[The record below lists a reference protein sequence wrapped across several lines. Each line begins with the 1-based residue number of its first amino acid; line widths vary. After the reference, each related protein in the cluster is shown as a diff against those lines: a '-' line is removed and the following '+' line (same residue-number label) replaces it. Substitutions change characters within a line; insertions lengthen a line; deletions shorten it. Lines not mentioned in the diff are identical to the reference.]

1 VVTDLSQERL
11 DRARQLFD
19 PAKAAKDGIRLCFVN
34 TSDKDE
40 LLSLT
45 DGKGYDDVF
54 VYAPVPA
61 VVELGD
67 AILAF
72 DGCLNF
78 FAGPMDKKFSA
89 PFNFYNVHYAQHHVA
104 GTSGSVPE
112 DMHDIVRL
120 ISEQRI
126 NPAVM
131 VTHIGGMDA
140 AIDTTLRLPEIE
152 GGKKLIYTHIQ
163 LPLTAIADFE
173 TLGQTDER
181 FKILHELVTAHNGL
195 WCAEAERYLLENF

>member
-1 VVTDLSQERL
+1 M
-11 DRARQLFD
+11 
-19 PAKAAKDGIRLCFVN
+19 
-34 TSDKDE
+34 
-40 LLSLT
+40 
-45 DGKGYDDVF
+45 
-54 VYAPVPA
+54 YALVPA
-61 VVELGD
+61 VVKLGD

-78 FAGPMDKKFSA
+78 FAGPMDKNFSTS
-89 PFNFYNVHYAQHHVA
+89 FNFYNLHYAQHHVA
-104 GTSGSVPE
+104 GTSDSMPE

-152 GGKKLIYTHIQ
+152 GGKKLIYTHIH

-173 TLGQTDER
+173 ALGQTDEL
-181 FKILHELVTAHNGL
+181 FKTLHMLVTTHNGL
-195 WCAEAERYLLENF
+195 WCAEAEQYLLENF